1 MGEEGASGQA
11 KPEDA
16 RRTGTAAH
24 QPSLTAASSPPT
36 KRRNSRRSQHSQAAA
51 SSSDFNATS
60 ASLAYLPIDA
70 RGPVDTR
77 RGVLVRERSKDLR
90 TVFHEH
96 DSLVREAFHLENF
109 VTMIGYDPE
118 LAKQDKSNVYQE
130 FESEFDLTNVI
141 SSADRNVSRKKT
153 RNRATES
160 AELLASL
167 ASMNDSSTSK
177 GKGRAVKE
185 ETSEA
190 LRVNEKGKGRHSS
203 ASAGTRLYR
212 DDPSL
217 QTAGARANGHG
228 ASHHLGG
235 HQSERLLPSYPSSPL
250 TPTVSS
256 LTPTSPLMLPMK
268 RLRPVELDPRFAKV
282 KRIRLTV
289 KVPPAQYTAPDQRPP
304 RPKFRNSVDAYLE
317 SYLSIE
323 DTPTT
328 LSELEAA
335 AKRDA
340 ELYDRIA
347 SLRADGR
354 LLARPEQPVAAPK
367 SSEPKRRLSHWDVVV
382 SHTGVQVKRMQD
394 DLKAKQNTARRV
406 SRAVVAHF
414 ERIAQTEDREK
425 QAEDKRLRALAKFT
439 VREVMKKWRE
449 AISHVREV
457 KLAQEKEELAR
468 QGKKQLNAILEQS
481 TQVLEAQHMDL
492 TRAGRSRSASTPASW
507 ADSRSGSDRETDYG
521 SEVHEDSDDES
532 DNEEGRHE
540 QEDLG
545 EESSDEASDEDVSV
559 DGSQV
564 DRRHRMGGVG
574 GQRSEYAELMHDD
587 GISAEF
593 SLMSGGSPL
602 QGESSRQPS
611 IACSGNRPADA
622 QATAQ
627 EYLDSKL
634 SAEHQSINPARSL
647 IVNGKSATTVLLN
660 GMTNGDEATATPH
673 DHVTPAKSN
682 TNGMTLAA
690 VVKESE
696 PSTRTSDGEVTVGEA
711 IHRRASVRAIHVRH
725 SAIHTTTNNVPH
737 DEDDPEF
744 LMDVPDGLDEQDR
757 EMEEA
762 MEEEEEH
769 NGDSDEELGGLQEDA
784 DVPIEALLRQ
794 YGYAPSEEDA
804 ETENGSDTATNEGLM
819 NRAVSTNSMGDDT
832 GSIIHGG
839 AMKVT
844 SIDVGSSPRP
854 TVLHRAIPPEPAA
867 KAEEA
872 EVVTSDTNSRL
883 SGGRATVQSMDEENT
898 TGATDDSETQSELE
912 QFEVGSEA
920 SLVSDQL
927 VDGRIRQPFLLRGTL
942 RPYQHAGLEWLVSL
956 YNNGLNGIL
965 ADEMGLGKTIQ
976 TIALL
981 AHLACDRGIW
991 GPHLIIVP
999 TSVLLNWE
1007 MEFKRFLPGFKILT
1021 YYGSIKERKEKRHGW
1036 NTEFHFNVCI
1046 TSYQLV
1052 LADQH
1057 IFRRKQWRYM
1067 ILDEAHNIKNFR
1079 SQRWQTLLGFHSQR
1093 RLLLTGTPLQNNL
1106 MELWSLLYFLMPS
1119 GLSEEFSG
1127 GTFAGQKQFAEWF
1140 SNPMDKAIGNTDG
1153 SELDEETLETVNKLH
1168 TLLRPYILRRMKS
1181 EVEKQ
1186 LPAKYDHIV
1195 ECRLSKRQRLLYDE
1209 FMQRASTR
1217 ETLATG
1223 SFLSV
1228 VNLLMQLRKICNHPD
1243 LFEVRPILT
1252 SFAMERTRSA
1262 IANFEIK
1269 ELLLRRKMLAD
1280 EDSQVDLG
1288 VLGLVFTGNEE
1299 LSSHVCCDTGLLDAT
1314 SKLPFI
1320 ADVPEEPP
1328 PYDTVTIAGFR
1339 KYTEWQEREATR
1351 ARWRH
1356 VGYLNSLRCI
1366 RRPVYG
1372 FELLRHVRKMH
1383 YQVVPLEEAELNRR
1397 YSLKKLDRVHAAV
1410 QSYKQRVDVMAKY
1423 VDQFAFATPAA
1434 VALDLPSIA
1443 LPGLKVEEHPELL
1456 DPTFDTLHAASV
1468 KLQIAFP
1475 EARLLQYD
1483 CGKLQELDI
1492 LLRER
1497 MAGGHRV
1504 LIFTQ
1509 MTRVLDILEIFLNL
1523 HGYRYL
1529 RLDGATKVEQRQ
1541 IITERFNADARV
1553 FAFIASSR
1561 SGGVGINLTGA
1572 DTVIFYDSDFNPAM
1586 DRQCEDRAHRIGQ
1599 TRDVHIYRFI
1609 TKHTIEENMLLT
1621 ANHKRALDDVV
1632 IRQGDFDWRK
1642 ILVDDLQMEQALAE
1656 VEDQADAEAAR
1667 VALNE
1672 EKEDVADF
1680 EDRVIGGQRSVRAED
1695 LGATEVD
1702 EEDEDEEVGG
1712 TTVDY
1717 MVASVERDWEYFGTL

>member
-11 KPEDA
+11 TPEDA
-16 RRTGTAAH
+16 RRTRTAAH
-24 QPSLTAASSPPT
+24 QPSVTATSSAPT
-36 KRRNSRRSQHSQAAA
+36 KRRNSRRAQPSQAVA
-51 SSSDFNATS
+51 SSLDFDAPS
-60 ASLAYLPIDA
+60 SSLVHLPIDI
-70 RGPVDTR
+70 RDPIDTR
-77 RGVLVRERSKDLR
+77 RGSLVHERTKDLR
-90 TVFHEH
+90 DVFQEH
-96 DSLVREAFHLENF
+96 DTLVREAFHLENF

-118 LAKQDKSNVYQE
+118 VAKQDKSNVYQE
-130 FESEFDLTNVI
+130 FESEFDLTNVVD
-141 SSADRNVSRKKT
+141 SADENRSRKKT

-167 ASMNDSSTSK
+167 ASINKTSASK
-177 GKGRAVKE
+177 GKGRVTDGEFPHVVKPNGNDQSRRAS
-185 ETSEA
+185 TS
-190 LRVNEKGKGRHSS
+190 
-203 ASAGTRLYR
+203 
-212 DDPSL
+212 
-217 QTAGARANGHG
+217 AGARVPRRDPSQPTNGVHANGHESTRRLG
-228 ASHHLGG
+228 RQQPDEPDTSH
-235 HQSERLLPSYPSSPL
+235 PS
-250 TPTVSS
+250 SS
-256 LTPTSPLMLPMK
+256 LTPPASSVTPTSPIILPMK
-268 RLRPVELDPRFAKV
+268 RPRSIELDSRFAKV

-289 KVPPAQYTAPDQRPP
+289 KVPPAQYTTPDQRPP
-304 RPKFRNSVDAYLE
+304 RPKFGNSLDAYLE
-317 SYLSIE
+317 SYVSIE
-323 DTPTT
+323 DHPVT
-328 LSELEAA
+328 LSALENS
-335 AKRDA
+335 AKQDA
-340 ELYDRIA
+340 ELYGRIA
-347 SLRADGR
+347 LLRAEGR
-354 LLARPEQPVAAPK
+354 LQTRPERPIAAPK
-367 SSEPKRRLSHWDVVV
+367 STEPKRPTSHWDMII
-382 SHTGVQVKRMQD
+382 SQANIQMKRIQD
-394 DLKAKQNTARRV
+394 DIRVRQTTARRV

-414 ERIAQTEDREK
+414 ERISQAEDRER
-425 QAEDKRLRALAKFT
+425 QAEEKRIRALAKFT
-439 VREVMKKWRE
+439 VREVLKKWRE
-449 AISHVREV
+449 AINHVREM

-492 TRAGRSRSASTPASW
+492 SRAGRSRSASTPASW
-507 ADSRSGSDRETDYG
+507 ADSRSGSDRETDHG
-521 SEVHEDSDDES
+521 SDANEDSDDETDDGKERHETERLGDDS
-532 DNEEGRHE
+532 SGEADGEDASMHNWQIGRGDRQDEVGGRLSESAEIMEEGNMPSHFPPIAQRPSLNYQAPPTEIESAGWE
-540 QEDLG
+540 QSPAVNRT
-545 EESSDEASDEDVSV
+545 SSAT
-559 DGSQV
+559 
-564 DRRHRMGGVG
+564 
-574 GQRSEYAELMHDD
+574 
-587 GISAEF
+587 
-593 SLMSGGSPL
+593 
-602 QGESSRQPS
+602 SS
-611 IACSGNRPADA
+611 CSGIARGNEANLPQNHVHPFQTDNNGVAADGNGCDLPFPLDKRTDELVVSMETRPRR
-622 QATAQ
+622 
-627 EYLDSKL
+627 
-634 SAEHQSINPARSL
+634 SIQVAIVKPAIR
-647 IVNGKSATTVLLN
+647 TVAPE
-660 GMTNGDEATATPH
+660 D
-673 DHVTPAKSN
+673 
-682 TNGMTLAA
+682 
-690 VVKESE
+690 
-696 PSTRTSDGEVTVGEA
+696 
-711 IHRRASVRAIHVRH
+711 
-725 SAIHTTTNNVPH
+725 
-737 DEDDPEF
+737 DDPEF
-744 LMDVPDGLDEQDR
+744 LLEAAEDLDEQDR
-757 EMEEA
+757 EMEQA
-762 MEEEEEH
+762 MEEEEQH
-769 NGDSDEELGGLQEDA
+769 NDDSDEELGGLQEDA
-784 DVPIEALLRQ
+784 DVPIDALLRQ
-794 YGYAPSEEDA
+794 YGYVLSGEEAD
-804 ETENGSDTATNEGLM
+804 TDNGSDTATNEAM
-819 NRAVSTNSMGDDT
+819 MERADFATGSDDDSRAQMEQRVGHSTNSTD
-832 GSIIHGG
+832 
-839 AMKVT
+839 VT
-844 SIDVGSSPRP
+844 SVRQSPSLQHPTSLELSANSEDTDGGTPDGKSQPADWQANTESVDANGID
-854 TVLHRAIPPEPAA
+854 H
-867 KAEEA
+867 AE
-872 EVVTSDTNSRL
+872 
-883 SGGRATVQSMDEENT
+883 
-898 TGATDDSETQSELE
+898 GAS
-912 QFEVGSEA
+912 EVGSNERFEVDSEA
-920 SLVSDQL
+920 SVVSDQF
-927 VDGRIRQPFLLRGTL
+927 VDGRIRHPFLLRGTL

-1119 GLSEEFSG
+1119 GLSEEFSA

-1140 SNPMDKAIGNTDG
+1140 SNPMDKAINNGNG
-1153 SELDEETLETVNKLH
+1153 SELDEETQETVNKLH

-1186 LPAKYDHIV
+1186 LPAKYEHIV

-1252 SFAMERTRSA
+1252 SFAMAPSRSA
-1262 IANFEIK
+1262 VADFEIK
-1269 ELLLRRKMLAD
+1269 ELLVRRRMIAD
-1280 EDSQVDLG
+1280 QDPQVDLK
-1288 VLGLVFTGNEE
+1288 VLGLVFTGYEGF
-1299 LSSHVCCDTGLLDAT
+1299 SAHVCWDNNFLDAT

-1328 PYDTVTIAGFR
+1328 PCDTVTITGFN
-1339 KYTEWQEREATR
+1339 KYIDWQEREALR

-1356 VGYLNSLRCI
+1356 MGYLNSLRCA
-1366 RRPVYG
+1366 RRPIYG
-1372 FELLRHVRKMH
+1372 FELLRQLRKMH

-1410 QSYKQRVDVMAKY
+1410 KSYKQRIDAMGKCI
-1423 VDQFAFATPAA
+1423 DQFAFATPAA

-1456 DPTFDTLHAASV
+1456 KPDFDTLHAASV

-1483 CGKLQELDI
+1483 CGKLQELDV

-1497 MAGGHRV
+1497 KAGNHRV

-1509 MTRVLDILEIFLNL
+1509 MTKVLDILEIFLNL

-1541 IITERFNADARV
+1541 LITERFNADARV

-1621 ANHKRALDDVV
+1621 ANHKRTLDDVV

-1667 VALNE
+1667 VARNE

-1680 EDRVIGGQRSVRAED
+1680 EDRIIGGPRSLRAEG
-1695 LGATEVD
+1695 LGGADGDGEAD
-1702 EEDEDEEVGG
+1702 DDDVGG
-1712 TTVDY
+1712 TTIDY
-1717 MVASVERDWEYFGTL
+1717 MVTSVERDWEYFGSL